1 MLVVLCVSPL
11 FRLKLSTTATLIRI
25 GKKNSGIPTTLH
37 AFCQT
42 AR

>member
-25 GKKNSGIPTTLH
+25 GKNSGIPTTLH